1 MIDKEPVLCYIDQ
14 HKRAYF
20 TTQALSK
27 QWGDDWNDAPYEQ
40 NARPP
45 YDDREEPQKWKITV
59 VAYQHPKYETPA
71 DFAIIA
77 SEGRWEPAPHSGYS
91 VEMINRKNVA
101 WLADVWS
108 SREDALEP
116 IFAGTPLSQFLQIIR
131 GTGGKAGVLE

>member
-71 DFAIIA
+71 D
-77 SEGRWEPAPHSGYS
+77 SVGCNSGYS

>member
-20 TTQALSK
+20 TPQALSK
-27 QWGDDWNDAPYEQ
+27 QWGDDWNDAPYEL

-71 DFAIIA
+71 D
-77 SEGRWEPAPHSGYS
+77 SVGCNSGYS

-131 GTGGKAGVLE
+131 ETGGKAGVLV

>member
-1 MIDKEPVLCYIDQ
+1 MSDKEPVLCYIDQ

-40 NARPP
+40 NAEIPYEDRYDPP
-45 YDDREEPQKWKITV
+45 KWKITV

-71 DFAIIA
+71 D
-77 SEGRWEPAPHSGYS
+77 GVGCYS
-91 VEMINRKNVA
+91 VEMINQKNVA
-101 WLADVWS
+101 WLAAVWS
-108 SREDALEP
+108 SREEALEP

-131 GTGGKAGVLE
+131 ETGGKAGVLV